1 MEERQEFNWSEFASL
16 WTFDPG
22 VTYLNHGSFGPPAD
36 IVRRER
42 ERWSEA
48 LARNPMDF
56 FLRQLEPELDR
67 AADRLGHLV
76 GCQGGD
82 LVFVPNAT
90 TGMNIVAENLPLE
103 AGDEVLLN
111 DHEYGAVIRIWGR
124 ACGKVGAKTVLATT
138 PRNPE
143 RAEQLVEAVLDRVT
157 PRTRLIV
164 VSHVTS
170 ASGMVF
176 PVETLCREAAA
187 RKIPVCVDGPHAIAM
202 RDIRIAD
209 LPCDF
214 YCGSLHKWLAAPF
227 GAGFLYVRGR
237 RKSGLQPNLLSW
249 GRSLGGR
256 PATWKDEFHWVG
268 TADFAPYLAV
278 PAAIEFLERIGLDRF
293 RQQTHELARRAR
305 HRIVAELDGE
315 PISPDS
321 LDWYGSMTTVRLP
334 WVASRAA
341 FPNAFHNLQKWLWD
355 EARIEIPVVQWRDE
369 IHLRV
374 SCHLYNTPEHLDRL
388 IDSVRRWRAN
398 V

>member
-1 MEERQEFNWSEFASL
+1 MSASTEFRWDEFAGE

-22 VTYLNHGSFGPPAD
+22 VTYLNHGSFGPPVDA
-36 IVRRER
+36 VRRDR

-56 FLRQLEPELDR
+56 FLRQLEPALDA
-67 AADRLGHLV
+67 AADRLGKLV
-76 GCQGGD
+76 GCRGED

-90 TGMNIVAENLPLE
+90 TAMNIVAENLKLE

-124 ACGKVGAKTVLATT
+124 ACGAVGAKTVLAST
-138 PRNPE
+138 PRNLTTPD
-143 RAEQLVEAVLDRVT
+143 QLVDAIFDRVT

-170 ASGMVF
+170 ASGLVF
-176 PVETLCREAAA
+176 PVEEICRRA
-187 RKIPVCVDGPHAIAM
+187 RERKVPVCIDGPHAIAM
-202 RDIRIAD
+202 REVGIRD
-209 LPCDF
+209 LRCDF

-227 GAGFLYVRGR
+227 GAGFLYVAGS
-237 RKSGLQPNLLSW
+237 RKPGLSPNLLSW

-278 PAAIEFLERIGLDRF
+278 PAAVDFLERIGLDRF
-293 RQQTHELARRAR
+293 RRQTHALARLAR
-305 HRIVAELDGE
+305 ERIIQELDGE

-321 LDWYGSMTTVRLP
+321 EAWYGSMTTVRLP
-334 WVASRAA
+334 WVAARAA
-341 FPNAFHNLQKWLWD
+341 FPNAFHPLQKFLWE
-355 EARIEIPVVQWRDE
+355 EAQIEIPVVCWRDE

-374 SCHLYNTPEHLDRL
+374 SCHLYNTPAQLDLL
-388 IDSVRRWRAN
+388 IETVRRWRTTQ
-398 V
+398 